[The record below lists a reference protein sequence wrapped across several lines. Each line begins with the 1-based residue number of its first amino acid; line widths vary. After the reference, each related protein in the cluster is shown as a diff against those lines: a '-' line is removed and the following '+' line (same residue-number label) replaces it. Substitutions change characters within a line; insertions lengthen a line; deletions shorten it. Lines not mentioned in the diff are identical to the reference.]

1 MTRRTFC
8 GTAAVLP
15 AKPSGGFRTPAI
27 YERLGVKAFI
37 NATGHVTTLG
47 GSIMPP
53 EVLAAMA
60 EASRSFVMI
69 EDLHRA
75 VGRRLAELTGAEAAL
90 VTSGAAA
97 SIVLGTAGCISG
109 SDRERILRLP
119 DTSGMKNE
127 VLTPA
132 IPGLNWIR
140 YVRIAGAVLVQFADE
155 ADMRRK
161 LSERAAMVLY
171 LPAFHAN
178 KLPLDPLLRLAKSAE
193 VPFMVDAAGELPP
206 PDNLRKFHQMGADLV
221 AFSGGKGLR
230 GPQCTGLLTGR
241 KDLIEAGYLNS
252 SPNTGIGRPMKV
264 GKEEILGLLAAVEL
278 YVKRDHAAEQARWD
292 RQLQHIEKAV
302 RSLVDIRTELF
313 AENNTGQGNRLRI
326 TLPEGRISG
335 RDASRRLWEGEP
347 AIRVRAENSAISI
360 NPQTL
365 QPGEER
371 WIAQRLVEIL
381 KT

>member
-1 MTRRTFC
+1 
-8 GTAAVLP
+8 
-15 AKPSGGFRTPAI
+15 
-27 YERLGVKAFI
+27 
-37 NATGHVTTLG
+37 
-47 GSIMPP
+47 
-53 EVLAAMA
+53 
-60 EASRSFVMI
+60 
-69 EDLHRA
+69 
-75 VGRRLAELTGAEAAL
+75 
-90 VTSGAAA
+90 
-97 SIVLGTAGCISG
+97 
-109 SDRERILRLP
+109 
-119 DTSGMKNE
+119 
-127 VLTPA
+127 
-132 IPGLNWIR
+132 
-140 YVRIAGAVLVQFADE
+140 
-155 ADMRRK
+155 
-161 LSERAAMVLY
+161 
-171 LPAFHAN
+171 
-178 KLPLDPLLRLAKSAE
+178 
-193 VPFMVDAAGELPP
+193 MVDAAGELPP